1 MANNPPRKVDIK
13 GQPHMLA
20 YITPE
25 EGGILQLLGGSGE
38 PGPMGIPSFFEFSDT
53 DDSPAGT
60 FGGAEGGGEFSDTDD
75 SPAGSFSGGSTGS
88 DDNDPTGNV
97 GGNIGSVG
105 STDDP
110 AFSSVPTEG
119 PPPGSPDYNI
129 GLSINRSPED
139 QSFFGGPDYN
149 VMDFGRGS
157 VSNIRDTSSYDP
169 NFAALNMISRGL
181 TPGFDLRNQIS
192 FDVPTSMLPQLEGI
206 RGPLGPKYYSP
217 FERTIQET
225 IPAIM
230 RDIPTPMNL
239 LGKALDSI
247 TGAVD
252 KGKSFFADAT
262 GGYKST
268 SDFFSGIF
276 DSTPGRDFM
285 QNDDS
290 GDNVG
295 FDSRGQNVFKDKTRP
310 HGDPGPEISEE
321 ERLRF
326 EEEERR
332 RLAELERQRR
342 LNQLYDMSRDAMMF
356 QVASDFP
363 RLQVGPFSTNLASS
377 RGILDNFGVN
387 LANVEENIRNINRLN
402 I

>member
-1 MANNPPRKVDIK
+1 VANNPPRKVDIK

-25 EGGILQLLGGSGE
+25 EGGILQLLGGSGK
-38 PGPMGIPSFFEFSDT
+38 PGPMGIPSFFVDDFGDFSSVGDDAPSV
-53 DDSPAGT
+53 DDSPSDSGSS
-60 FGGAEGGGEFSDTDD
+60 FSDDTVDD
-75 SPAGSFSGGSTGS
+75 TSGTYSGGDDYGSGSDDDFSIGIAPSLSDAAITSIGVPAGSG
-88 DDNDPTGNV
+88 
-97 GGNIGSVG
+97 
-105 STDDP
+105 TD
-110 AFSSVPTEG
+110 S
-119 PPPGSPDYNI
+119 
-129 GLSINRSPED
+129 
-139 QSFFGGPDYN
+139 QFFGGPDYN
-149 VMDFGRGS
+149 IMDFGRGS

-181 TPGFDLRNQIS
+181 TPSFDLRNRID

-217 FERTIQET
+217 FERTLQET

-262 GGYKST
+262 GGFKST

-295 FDSRGQNVFKDKTRP
+295 FDSRGQNVLRDDRP
-310 HGDPGPEISEE
+310 GRISDPIPDSAKEALEE
-321 ERLRF
+321 EK
-326 EEEERR
+326 RR
-332 RLAELERQRR
+332 QQELERQRR

>member
-1 MANNPPRKVDIK
+1 VTNNPPRKVDIK

-25 EGGILQLLGGSGE
+25 EGGILQLLGGSGK
-38 PGPMGIPSFFEFSDT
+38 PGPMGIPSFFVDDFGDFSSVGDDAPSV
-53 DDSPAGT
+53 DDSPSDSGSS
-60 FGGAEGGGEFSDTDD
+60 FSDDTVDD
-75 SPAGSFSGGSTGS
+75 TSGTYSGGDDYGSGSDDDFSIGIAPSLSDAAITSIGVPAGSG
-88 DDNDPTGNV
+88 
-97 GGNIGSVG
+97 
-105 STDDP
+105 TD
-110 AFSSVPTEG
+110 S
-119 PPPGSPDYNI
+119 
-129 GLSINRSPED
+129 
-139 QSFFGGPDYN
+139 QFFGGPDYN
-149 VMDFGRGS
+149 IMDFGRGS

-181 TPGFDLRNQIS
+181 TPSFDLRNRID

-217 FERTIQET
+217 FERTLQET

-262 GGYKST
+262 GGFKST

-295 FDSRGQNVFKDKTRP
+295 FDSRGQNVLRDDRP
-310 HGDPGPEISEE
+310 GRISDPIPDSAKEALEE
-321 ERLRF
+321 EK
-326 EEEERR
+326 RR
-332 RLAELERQRR
+332 QQELERQRR

>member
-1 MANNPPRKVDIK
+1 VANNPPRKVDIK

-38 PGPMGIPSFFEFSDT
+38 PGPMGIPSFEFDDT
-53 DDSPAGT
+53 DSSPAGS
-60 FGGAEGGGEFSDTDD
+60 FGGDDTGPGEFSDTDS
-75 SPAGSFSGGSTGS
+75 SPAGSFGGDSTGS
-88 DDNDPTGNV
+88 DDSDPTGNV

-129 GLSINRSPED
+129 GLSINRSPID
-139 QSFFGGPDYN
+139 PGFFGGPGFSN
-149 VMDFGRGS
+149 VADFGRGS
-157 VSNIRDTSSYDP
+157 VSNITNAPNYDP

-192 FDVPTSMLPQLEGI
+192 FDVPTSMLPQLEGR
-206 RGPLGPKYYSP
+206 RGPLAPKYYSP
-217 FERTIQET
+217 VERFMQEKLPDIVT
-225 IPAIM
+225 NIPG
-230 RDIPTPMNL
+230 PMSL

-262 GGYKST
+262 GGFKST

-285 QNDDS
+285 ESDDS

-295 FDSRGQNVFKDKTRP
+295 FDSRGQNVLRDDRP
-310 HGDPGPEISEE
+310 GRTSDPIPDSAKEALEE
-321 ERLRF
+321 EK
-326 EEEERR
+326 RR
-332 RLAELERQRR
+332 QQELERQRR

-363 RLQVGPFSTNLASS
+363 QLQVGPFSTNIASS
-377 RGILDNFGVN
+377 GGVLDNFGVN

>member
-1 MANNPPRKVDIK
+1 VTNNPPRKVDIK

-25 EGGILQLLGGSGE
+25 EGGILQLLGGSGK
-38 PGPMGIPSFFEFSDT
+38 PGPMGIPSFFVDDFGDFSSVDASDT
-53 DDSPAGT
+53 SSPSVDDGSSYSDDSA
-60 FGGAEGGGEFSDTDD
+60 SDTSATYSVDD
-75 SPAGSFSGGSTGS
+75 SGQETDSFSLAEPSVYGTDAGLSDAAITSIGVPAGSG
-88 DDNDPTGNV
+88 
-97 GGNIGSVG
+97 
-105 STDDP
+105 TD
-110 AFSSVPTEG
+110 S
-119 PPPGSPDYNI
+119 
-129 GLSINRSPED
+129 
-139 QSFFGGPDYN
+139 QFFGGPDYN
-149 VMDFGRGS
+149 IMDFGRGS

-181 TPGFDLRNQIS
+181 TPSFDLRNRID

-217 FERTIQET
+217 FERTLQET

-262 GGYKST
+262 GGFKST
-268 SDFFSGIF
+268 GDFFSGIF

-295 FDSRGQNVFKDKTRP
+295 FDSRGQNVLRDDRP
-310 HGDPGPEISEE
+310 GRISDPIPDSAKEALEE
-321 ERLRF
+321 EK
-326 EEEERR
+326 RR
-332 RLAELERQRR
+332 QQELERQRR

>member
-1 MANNPPRKVDIK
+1 VTNNPPRKVDIK

-25 EGGILQLLGGSGE
+25 EGGILQLLGGSGK
-38 PGPMGIPSFFEFSDT
+38 PGPMGIPSFFVDDFGDFSSVGDDAPSV
-53 DDSPAGT
+53 DDSPSDSGSS
-60 FGGAEGGGEFSDTDD
+60 FSDDTVDD
-75 SPAGSFSGGSTGS
+75 TSGTYSGGDDYGSGSDDDFSIGIAPSLSDAAITSIGVPAGSG
-88 DDNDPTGNV
+88 
-97 GGNIGSVG
+97 
-105 STDDP
+105 TD
-110 AFSSVPTEG
+110 S
-119 PPPGSPDYNI
+119 
-129 GLSINRSPED
+129 
-139 QSFFGGPDYN
+139 QFFGGPDYN
-149 VMDFGRGS
+149 IMDFGRGS

-217 FERTIQET
+217 FERTLQET

-262 GGYKST
+262 GGFKST

-295 FDSRGQNVFKDKTRP
+295 FDSRGQNVLRDDRP
-310 HGDPGPEISEE
+310 GRISDPIPDSAKEALEE
-321 ERLRF
+321 EK
-326 EEEERR
+326 RR
-332 RLAELERQRR
+332 QQELERQRR

>member
-25 EGGILQLLGGSGE
+25 EGGILQLLGGSGK
-38 PGPMGIPSFFEFSDT
+38 PGPMGIPSFELGD
-53 DDSPAGT
+53 
-60 FGGAEGGGEFSDTDD
+60 
-75 SPAGSFSGGSTGS
+75 SFSGPGADSAGADAPS
-88 DDNDPTGNV
+88 VDDSGNEAQDSFDD
-97 GGNIGSVG
+97 GGG
-105 STDDP
+105 
-110 AFSSVPTEG
+110 
-119 PPPGSPDYNI
+119 
-129 GLSINRSPED
+129 SPED
-139 QSFFGGPDYN
+139 YGMTQADFDFATNIGQQTGGFGDDNTAQEIANYLAQPQVGQN
-149 VMDFGRGS
+149 R
-157 VSNIRDTSSYDP
+157 SNITNLVDATTGRSLYDP
-169 NFAALNMISRGL
+169 TFAAAFDISRGL
-181 TPGFDLRNQIS
+181 DPTNNMGGAAGLAVPSYLRPQIES
-192 FDVPTSMLPQLEGI
+192 GRVDARGEPI
-206 RGPLGPKYYSP
+206 RYYSGV
-217 FERTIQET
+217 ERFLQEDL
-225 IPAIM
+225 PDFM

-321 ERLRF
+321 ERLRL
-326 EEEERR
+326 EEEKRR
-332 RLAELERQRR
+332 QEELERQRR
-342 LNQLYDMSRDAMMF
+342 LNQLYDMSRDATMF
-356 QVASDFP
+356 QVASDAP
-363 RLQVGPFSTNLASS
+363 RLPVGPFSTNLAPSG
-377 RGILDNFGVN
+377 GILDNFGVN

>member
-1 MANNPPRKVDIK
+1 
-13 GQPHMLA
+13 
-20 YITPE
+20 
-25 EGGILQLLGGSGE
+25 
-38 PGPMGIPSFFEFSDT
+38 MGIPSFFVDDFGDFSSVGDDAPSV
-53 DDSPAGT
+53 DDSPSDSGSS
-60 FGGAEGGGEFSDTDD
+60 FSDDTVDD
-75 SPAGSFSGGSTGS
+75 TSGTYSGGDDYGSGSDDDFSIGIAPSLSDAAITSIGVPAGSG
-88 DDNDPTGNV
+88 
-97 GGNIGSVG
+97 
-105 STDDP
+105 TD
-110 AFSSVPTEG
+110 S
-119 PPPGSPDYNI
+119 
-129 GLSINRSPED
+129 
-139 QSFFGGPDYN
+139 QFFGGPDYN
-149 VMDFGRGS
+149 IMDFGRGS

-181 TPGFDLRNQIS
+181 TPSFDLRNRID

-217 FERTIQET
+217 FERTLQET

-262 GGYKST
+262 GGFKST

-295 FDSRGQNVFKDKTRP
+295 FDSRGQNVLRDDRP
-310 HGDPGPEISEE
+310 GRISDPIPDSAKEALEE
-321 ERLRF
+321 EK
-326 EEEERR
+326 RR
-332 RLAELERQRR
+332 QQELERQRR

>member
-1 MANNPPRKVDIK
+1 VTNNPPRKVDIK

-25 EGGILQLLGGSGE
+25 EGGILQLLGGSGK
-38 PGPMGIPSFFEFSDT
+38 PGPMGIPSFFVDDFGDFSSVGDDAPSV
-53 DDSPAGT
+53 DDSPSDSGSS
-60 FGGAEGGGEFSDTDD
+60 FSDDTVDD
-75 SPAGSFSGGSTGS
+75 TSGTYSGGDDYGSGSDDDFSIGIAPSLSDAAITSIGVPAGSG
-88 DDNDPTGNV
+88 
-97 GGNIGSVG
+97 
-105 STDDP
+105 TD
-110 AFSSVPTEG
+110 S
-119 PPPGSPDYNI
+119 
-129 GLSINRSPED
+129 
-139 QSFFGGPDYN
+139 QFFGGPDYN
-149 VMDFGRGS
+149 IMDFGRGS

-181 TPGFDLRNQIS
+181 TPSFDLRNRID

-262 GGYKST
+262 GGFKST

-295 FDSRGQNVFKDKTRP
+295 FDSRGQNVLRDDRP
-310 HGDPGPEISEE
+310 GRISDPIPDSAKEALEE
-321 ERLRF
+321 EK
-326 EEEERR
+326 RR
-332 RLAELERQRR
+332 QQELERQRR